1 MSAPTCEECQDV
13 LQEPAQHSDS
23 PLPALN
29 VDSSSLKRTFS
40 CDEEGVELVSPVK
53 RPKLEDKNME
63 RNNNGGRQHEV
74 AITKIADSPMPVK
87 DEPLAVQEVCME
99 HENEAVKL
107 KGLKIEQEC
116 IEKET
121 GKLELGRLFCKPV
134 DKDTE
139 KNIDN
144 QTEVSGTT
152 CKDGKQEEELQ
163 IVFSEE
169 EDEGGANG
177 GHVTS
182 GRMLSSQ
189 MNRQIDRVQVFLKLE
204 RLKRPKK

>member
-1 MSAPTCEECQDV
+1 
-13 LQEPAQHSDS
+13 
-23 PLPALN
+23 
-29 VDSSSLKRTFS
+29 
-40 CDEEGVELVSPVK
+40 
-53 RPKLEDKNME
+53 ME

-87 DEPLAVQEVCME
+87 DEPLAVQEACME
-99 HENEAVKL
+99 HENEPVKL
-107 KGLKIEQEC
+107 KDPKLEQEH

-121 GKLELGRLFCKPV
+121 GKLELERLFCKP